1 MQVAIIGT
9 GNVGKAL
16 GTSLVRA
23 GHSVV
28 YAAQDHAKSA
38 QVAREIGATAADDVA
53 AAAKDADIVIVAVP
67 YRTVDS
73 VIEALAPV
81 VAGKV
86 VIDSTNPLK
95 ADFSGLATDGGPS
108 AAERFAARL
117 PGATL
122 VKAFNTL
129 FATIQADPN
138 HHGTAA
144 QALFAT
150 DAEGDARTGLAELIA
165 SMGFKPIDAGSL
177 AAARQLEALAWLNI
191 SMQLRFG
198 GDWRTAFVLVG
209 APAAAVA

>member
-1 MQVAIIGT
+1 MKVAIVGT

-16 GTSLVRA
+16 GASLVRA

-28 YAAQDHAKSA
+28 YAAQDQGKAER
-38 QVAREIGATAADDVA
+38 VAAEIGAA
-53 AAAKDADIVIVAVP
+53 AAMGVAEAARDADAVVIAVP
-67 YRTVDS
+67 YVTVDS
-73 VIEALAPV
+73 VIDALGPV
-81 VAGKV
+81 AAGKL
-86 VIDSTNPLK
+86 VIDTTNPLT
-95 ADFSGLATDGGPS
+95 ADFSGLATEGGPS

-117 PGATL
+117 PGATV

-150 DAEGDARTGLAELIA
+150 DADGEVRSGLVSLIA
-165 SMGFKPIDAGSL
+165 TMGFKPIDAGSL
-177 AAARQLEALAWLNI
+177 SAARQLEALAWLNI

-209 APAAAVA
+209 APAAAAA